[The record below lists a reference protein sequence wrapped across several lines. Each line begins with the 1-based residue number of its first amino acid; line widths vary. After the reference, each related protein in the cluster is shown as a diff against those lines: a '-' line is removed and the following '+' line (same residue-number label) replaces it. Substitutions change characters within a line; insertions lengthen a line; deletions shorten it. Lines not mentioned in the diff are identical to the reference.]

1 MSIIRSEND
10 WWLEDGGDDVVVS
23 GTSGAVVISQ
33 LAPGQAHE
41 PAFDYYEKVGYVA
54 RGLAT
59 LFVLDLSDTL
69 RAQELPEGSFFRI
82 PPTLISWMRNDTN
95 VQTTVTLGLVP
106 AYAEQGGEVLDATPL
121 HAEWE
126 DPDDLIAVRK
136 GWPADPRQY
145 PISERDQQEALTRP
159 LAGLVQLPD
168 DVSEIGITNHL
179 NVPLRTKIVCG
190 ERASIMVAQREGT
203 YHSTPHVHPAE
214 QINAVIRGSNWAYC
228 VGPDGEHT
236 AVETG
241 QGSIFR
247 FPNLVPHWAWG
258 RDGSGSKVVEFHFP
272 GLHGDPDMAGGTV
285 SLVTS
290 DPLLETPTDR
300 ARNIFVDAASIPVED
315 IEAATV

>member
-1 MSIIRSEND
+1 VSIIRSEND
-10 WWLEDGGDDVVVS
+10 WWLDESGEDVVVT
-23 GTSGAVVISQ
+23 GRDGAVIVVQ
-33 LAPGQAHE
+33 LAAGEERE

-54 RGLAT
+54 RGT
-59 LFVLDLSDTL
+59 VVLFVLDLSDTL
-69 RAQELPEGSFFRI
+69 RAQELKEGSFFRV
-82 PPTLISWMRNDTN
+82 PPTLISWLRNDSETPA
-95 VQTTVTLGLVP
+95 TVTVGLAP
-106 AYAEQGGEVLDATPL
+106 AYAEQGGELLDATAL

-126 DPDDLIAVRK
+126 DPDDLMQVRR
-136 GWPADPRQY
+136 GWTADPRQY
-145 PISERDQQEALTRP
+145 RLSENDQREALGRP
-159 LAGLVQLPD
+159 LNGLVQLPNE
-168 DVSEIGITNHL
+168 VNEIGITNHL

-190 ERASIMVAQREGT
+190 ERISIMVAQREGA

-214 QINAVIRGSNWAYC
+214 QINAVIRGSNWAFC

-285 SLVTS
+285 SLVTA
-290 DPLLETPTDR
+290 DPILETPTDR